1 MLFAV
6 DMRERAPFARALG
19 VVAGQAQELES
30 LGRRLSR
37 SQRYMPH
44 VSASRPN
51 SFSRCAEPPPRSP
64 NRGRVAASRRGRS
77 PAQLGQRAGGL
88 RYSRLHSGVCSHT
101 SHICWAARASQ
112 ASRDEPGC
120 TARVVFVSAVS
131 EGAQDVCV
139 DEDHGMSGY
148 SPKPLAS
155 SFPWCARSELSYT
168 SARPGRSGC
177 ETTSPQEL
185 QRGRKVPLRDQ
196 LAGRRLAYG
205 RSSRGSCSAQVTA
218 AMLGNLAAQ
227 AADSRR
233 AEPDVLRRV
242 TPSSPTA

>member
-1 MLFAV
+1 M
-6 DMRERAPFARALG
+6 
-19 VVAGQAQELES
+19 
-30 LGRRLSR
+30 
-37 SQRYMPH
+37 
-44 VSASRPN
+44 
-51 SFSRCAEPPPRSP
+51 
-64 NRGRVAASRRGRS
+64 
-77 PAQLGQRAGGL
+77 
-88 RYSRLHSGVCSHT
+88 
-101 SHICWAARASQ
+101 
-112 ASRDEPGC
+112 
-120 TARVVFVSAVS
+120 VFVSAVS

-139 DEDHGMSGY
+139 DEHHGMSGY

-242 TPSSPTA
+242 TPSSPAA

>member
-1 MLFAV
+1 
-6 DMRERAPFARALG
+6 MRKRAPFARALG

-44 VSASRPN
+44 VSASLPN
-51 SFSRCAEPPPRSP
+51 SFLRCAEPPRSP

-120 TARVVFVSAVS
+120 TAR
-131 EGAQDVCV
+131 GVCLC
-139 DEDHGMSGY
+139 G
-148 SPKPLAS
+148 
-155 SFPWCARSELSYT
+155 
-168 SARPGRSGC
+168 
-177 ETTSPQEL
+177 
-185 QRGRKVPLRDQ
+185 QRGRT
-196 LAGRRLAYG
+196 RRLC
-205 RSSRGSCSAQVTA
+205 RRGSRHVRLFAEASGKQFID
-218 AMLGNLAAQ
+218 MLGDIAAAAVADLGKCGKLAYLLVWLPRPRH
-227 AADSRR
+227 SRVMS
-233 AEPDVLRRV
+233 VLFMLGGWGGLGGPGGVPGVVARRRL
-242 TPSSPTA
+242 

>member
-1 MLFAV
+1 
-6 DMRERAPFARALG
+6 
-19 VVAGQAQELES
+19 
-30 LGRRLSR
+30 LSR

-64 NRGRVAASRRGRS
+64 NRERVAASRRGRR

-88 RYSRLHSGVCSHT
+88 RYSRLHPGVCSHA

-155 SFPWCARSELSYT
+155 SFPWCARSEFSYT

-218 AMLGNLAAQ
+218 SCSATWPLRQLTHGVPNRMICAGSPPAAQ
-227 AADSRR
+227 RPSQR
-233 AEPDVLRRV
+233 PDL
-242 TPSSPTA
+242 PK

>member
-1 MLFAV
+1 
-6 DMRERAPFARALG
+6 MRERAPFARALG

-148 SPKPLAS
+148 SPKPPAS
-155 SFPWCARSELSYT
+155 SSSTCSEMSLRPLSPIPTNAGSWRTCWSGCLSAPMSGLSSSRARSACSSPNSPT
-168 SARPGRSGC
+168 SSCNRSHAAGVG
-177 ETTSPQEL
+177 PNWRRQEL
-185 QRGRKVPLRDQ
+185 
-196 LAGRRLAYG
+196 
-205 RSSRGSCSAQVTA
+205 
-218 AMLGNLAAQ
+218 
-227 AADSRR
+227 R
-233 AEPDVLRRV
+233 A
-242 TPSSPTA
+242 

>member
-1 MLFAV
+1 
-6 DMRERAPFARALG
+6 
-19 VVAGQAQELES
+19 
-30 LGRRLSR
+30 
-37 SQRYMPH
+37 MPH

-51 SFSRCAEPPPRSP
+51 SFSRCAEPPRSP
-64 NRGRVAASRRGRS
+64 SRGRVAASRRGRS

-88 RYSRLHSGVCSHT
+88 RYSRLHPGVCSHA

-168 SARPGRSGC
+168 SARSGRSGC

-218 AMLGNLAAQ
+218 AMHSNFGLPGRCQHCAEQ
-227 AADSRR
+227 ADLHADPRWRHRVAPSRWSVIDAFNR
-233 AEPDVLRRV
+233 LLILQQ
-242 TPSSPTA
+242 